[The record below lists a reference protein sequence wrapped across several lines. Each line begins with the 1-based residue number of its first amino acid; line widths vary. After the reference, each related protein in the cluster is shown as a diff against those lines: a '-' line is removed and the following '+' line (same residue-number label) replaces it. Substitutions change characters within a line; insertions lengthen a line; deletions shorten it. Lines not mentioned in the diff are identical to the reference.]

1 MKENNEKQLYFIDD
15 FTAEEL
21 QYKSAI
27 AISVLEDYVLMVDV
41 CNWVNKLINTSNAN
55 KDTFWDVKNKIN
67 GIQTLFLM
75 GLIVREDYQEVLEQI
90 AYDIAMDTIDGDKKE
105 RALKI
110 QSHFGQRFASLEMI
124 CSCVL

>member
-90 AYDIAMDTIDGDKKE
+90 AYDIVMDTIDGDKKE

-110 QSHFGQRFASLEMI
+110 QVAFRAKIRELRND
-124 CSCVL
+124 L

>member
-1 MKENNEKQLYFIDD
+1 MKDNNEKQLYFIDD

-55 KDTFWDVKNKIN
+55 KDTFWDVENKIN

-75 GLIVREDYQEVLEQI
+75 GLIVREDHQEVLEQI
-90 AYDIAMDTIDGDKKE
+90 AYDIAMDTIGVDKKE

-110 QSHFGQRFASLEMI
+110 QVAFRAKIRELKND
-124 CSCVL
+124 L

>member
-1 MKENNEKQLYFIDD
+1 MKEINEKDAYSINNFS
-15 FTAEEL
+15 AEEI

-41 CNWVNKLINTSNAN
+41 CNWVNKLINTSNSN
-55 KDTFWDVKNKIN
+55 KDAFWDVENKIN

-75 GLIVREDYQEVLEQI
+75 DFIVREDHQEILERI
-90 AYDIAMDTIDGDKKE
+90 AYDIAIDTLDGDKND

-110 QSHFGQRFASLEMI
+110 RVAIHAKLRELQED
-124 CSCVL
+124 

>member
-41 CNWVNKLINTSNAN
+41 CNWVNKLINTSNSN
-55 KDTFWDVKNKIN
+55 KDAFWDVENKIN

-75 GLIVREDYQEVLEQI
+75 DFIVREDHQEILERI
-90 AYDIAMDTIDGDKKE
+90 AYDIAIYTLDGDKND

-110 QSHFGQRFASLEMI
+110 RVAIHAKLLEFQED
-124 CSCVL
+124 

>member
-1 MKENNEKQLYFIDD
+1 MKEINEKDAYSINNFS
-15 FTAEEL
+15 AEEI

-41 CNWVNKLINTSNAN
+41 CNWVNKLINTSNSN
-55 KDTFWDVKNKIN
+55 KDAFWDVENKIN

-75 GLIVREDYQEVLEQI
+75 DFIVREDHQEILESI
-90 AYDIAMDTIDGDKKE
+90 AYDIAMDTVGGNKSE

-110 QSHFGQRFASLEMI
+110 KAAFLEKLLI
-124 CSCVL
+124 LREDL

>member
-1 MKENNEKQLYFIDD
+1 MKDNNEKQLYFIDD

-55 KDTFWDVKNKIN
+55 KDTFWDVENKIN

-75 GLIVREDYQEVLEQI
+75 GLIVREDHQEVLEQI
-90 AYDIAMDTIDGDKKE
+90 AYDIAMDTIDGDKNE

-110 QSHFGQRFASLEMI
+110 QVAFRAKIRELRND
-124 CSCVL
+124 L

>member
-55 KDTFWDVKNKIN
+55 EDTFWDVENKIN
-67 GIQTLFLM
+67 GIQTLFIM
-75 GLIVREDYQEVLEQI
+75 DLIVREDHQKVLEQI
-90 AYDIAMDTIDGDKKE
+90 AYDIAYTIAVNTLDEDKNE
-105 RALKI
+105 R
-110 QSHFGQRFASLEMI
+110 R
-124 CSCVL
+124 

>member
-1 MKENNEKQLYFIDD
+1 MKENNEKKLYFIDD

-21 QYKSAI
+21 QYKTAI

-67 GIQTLFLM
+67 GIQTLFLIR
-75 GLIVREDYQEVLEQI
+75 LIVREDHQEVLEQI
-90 AYDIAMDTIDGDKKE
+90 AYDIAMDTIGVDKKE
-105 RALKI
+105 
-110 QSHFGQRFASLEMI
+110 
-124 CSCVL
+124 

>member
-41 CNWVNKLINTSNAN
+41 CNWVNKLINTSNER
-55 KDTFWDVKNKIN
+55 KDAFWGVENKIN
-67 GIQTLFLM
+67 GIQTLFH
-75 GLIVREDYQEVLEQI
+75 IVGISRVDHQKVLEDI
-90 AYDIAMDTIDGDKKE
+90 AYTIAVNTLDEDKNE

-110 QSHFGQRFASLEMI
+110 KAAFLEKLLI
-124 CSCVL
+124 LREEL

>member
-55 KDTFWDVKNKIN
+55 KDTFWDVENKVN

-90 AYDIAMDTIDGDKKE
+90 AYDIAMDTIDGDKNE

-110 QSHFGQRFASLEMI
+110 QVAFRAKIRELRND
-124 CSCVL
+124 L

>member
-41 CNWVNKLINTSNAN
+41 CNWVNKIINTSNAN

-67 GIQTLFLM
+67 GIQTLFLIR
-75 GLIVREDYQEVLEQI
+75 LIVREDHQEVLEQI
-90 AYDIAMDTIDGDKKE
+90 AYDIAMDTIDGDKNE

-110 QSHFGQRFASLEMI
+110 QVAFRAKIRELRND
-124 CSCVL
+124 L

>member
-55 KDTFWDVKNKIN
+55 KDAFWDVENKIN

-75 GLIVREDYQEVLEQI
+75 GLIVREDHQEVLEQI
-90 AYDIAMDTIDGDKKE
+90 AYDIAMDTIDGDKNE

-110 QSHFGQRFASLEMI
+110 QVAFRAKIRELRND
-124 CSCVL
+124 L

>member
-41 CNWVNKLINTSNAN
+41 CNWVNKIINTSNAN
-55 KDTFWDVKNKIN
+55 KDAFWDVENKIN
-67 GIQTLFLM
+67 GIQTLFLI
-75 GLIVREDYQEVLEQI
+75 GLIVREDHQEVLEQI
-90 AYDIAMDTIDGDKKE
+90 AYDIAMDTIDGDKNE

-110 QSHFGQRFASLEMI
+110 QVAFRAKIRELRND
-124 CSCVL
+124 L

>member
-1 MKENNEKQLYFIDD
+1 MKENNEKKLYFIDD
-15 FTAEEL
+15 FTAEEF
-21 QYKSAI
+21 QYKTAI

-67 GIQTLFLM
+67 GIQTLFLIR
-75 GLIVREDYQEVLEQI
+75 LIVREDHQEVLEQI
-90 AYDIAMDTIDGDKKE
+90 AYDIAMDTIGVDKKE

-110 QSHFGQRFASLEMI
+110 QVAFRAKIRELKND
-124 CSCVL
+124 L

>member
-1 MKENNEKQLYFIDD
+1 MKENNEKKLYFIDD

-21 QYKSAI
+21 QYKTAI

-55 KDTFWDVKNKIN
+55 KDAFWDVENKIN

-75 GLIVREDYQEVLEQI
+75 GLIVREDHQEVLEQI
-90 AYDIAMDTIDGDKKE
+90 AYDIAMDTIDGDKNE

-110 QSHFGQRFASLEMI
+110 QVAFRAKIRELRND
-124 CSCVL
+124 L

>member
-67 GIQTLFLM
+67 GIQTLFLIR
-75 GLIVREDYQEVLEQI
+75 LIVREDHQEVLEQI
-90 AYDIAMDTIDGDKKE
+90 AYDIAMDTIGVDKKE

-110 QSHFGQRFASLEMI
+110 QVAFRAKIRELKND
-124 CSCVL
+124 L